1 MAVEEHLS
9 CKSTLATALFL
20 WTSIRCP
27 SFAVNHLKIVSV
39 RSPYQLFLDVQN
51 HAYHAVSYNKVLNL
65 YFESEPSRIPAKP
78 RLIYLQR
85 LPVTRPLKGFFLRFK
100 PAVWWTLI
108 NRYHAFAE
116 RRFFPRF
123 SSTWRNMSAF
133 KPFLQYFATGPDSDS
148 CQDYESERTQIFDLF
163 TRYRLQPHKLFSI
176 HARNSKSPFEIILV
190 SLHPSFSDKGTFS
203 VRVREKT
210 METVD
215 WRPRKLRF
223 QQTEKKPL
231 EGAC

>member
-9 CKSTLATALFL
+9 CKSSLATALFL
-20 WTSIRCP
+20 WTSTRCP
-27 SFAVNHLKIVSV
+27 SFAVNHLKIISV
-39 RSPYQLFLDVQN
+39 RSPYQLFLNVQN

-65 YFESEPSRIPAKP
+65 YFESEPSCIPAKP

-100 PAVWWTLI
+100 PAVWWTSI

-148 CQDYESERTQIFDLF
+148 CQDYEEYEFVECLSEKTQIIDLF
-163 TRYRLQPHKLFSI
+163 THYKLQPHKLSQYTL
-176 HARNSKSPFEIILV
+176 ATRNHHSKLFL
-190 SLHPSFSDKGTFS
+190 
-203 VRVREKT
+203 
-210 METVD
+210 
-215 WRPRKLRF
+215 
-223 QQTEKKPL
+223 
-231 EGAC
+231 